1 MKDSKPSEP
10 SLPFAWPFPVDGSE
24 SKHDDQ
30 SVPFAHLTA
39 HAGSIAGIASDI
51 DNRGVNWLEA
61 FLGEPERKAVILLA
75 VYAGCPTRFEHLA
88 RLLELQK
95 RTRE

>member
-51 DNRGVNWLEA
+51 DNRGVNWLEE
-61 FLGEPERKAVILLA
+61 FLGEPERRAVISPRRIRGLPDTVRA
-75 VYAGCPTRFEHLA
+75 PSTIA
-88 RLLELQK
+88 
-95 RTRE
+95 